1 MITKVSVPQGL
12 VENNEDGI
20 PTVFSPMVI
29 TINAF
34 GEISASQF
42 AAAFNSVVNSPQKFI
57 LISINSPGG
66 SVFELNQMRDLIV
79 NSEKPVIGFGGGMVF
94 SAASILLTS
103 CTKGHR
109 WMSPSSKLMIHEV
122 ATSSEGKS
130 SDIISDALETEKLND
145 ELFEI
150 LAKNRNPSYT
160 STNTGAAYITEIM
173 NSRRLELWGEGFRW
187 FDLKRLNLPVE
198 RNRMNGVTVPT
209 ANVNHVASVI
219 NSTYIIANT
228 DPRWQFK
235 IPRQEIDSNPLC
247 KQNQ

>member
-12 VENNEDGI
+12 VENNDDGI
-20 PTVFSPMVI
+20 ATIFSPMVI

-34 GEISASQF
+34 GEYSASQF
-42 AAAFNSVVNSPQKFI
+42 AASFNSVTNSPQKYI
-57 LISINSPGG
+57 LISVNSPGG

-150 LAKNRNPSYT
+150 LAKNAGKPKMFFKNLIKKKNNSDFFLSAEECLAYGLVDKVGIPEVKMNVSVDWEVRDLVVKHPVKVKKEK
-160 STNTGAAYITEIM
+160 AA
-173 NSRRLELWGEGFRW
+173 
-187 FDLKRLNLPVE
+187 K
-198 RNRMNGVTVPT
+198 
-209 ANVNHVASVI
+209 VAKVAKAAKS
-219 NSTYIIANT
+219 A
-228 DPRWQFK
+228 
-235 IPRQEIDSNPLC
+235 
-247 KQNQ
+247 

>member
-1 MITKVSVPQGL
+1 LYDAFPSTDIRKANFDPTGNHTSLGLPSNYTKRPYTSQKFLSVSVSDSRCDVPYMR
-12 VENNEDGI
+12 VAE
-20 PTVFSPMVI
+20 M
-29 TINAF
+29 
-34 GEISASQF
+34 
-42 AAAFNSVVNSPQKFI
+42 I
-57 LISINSPGG
+57 LIEAEALARNGQ
-66 SVFELNQMRDLIV
+66 E
-79 NSEKPVIGFGGGMVF
+79 
-94 SAASILLTS
+94 AASKTI
-103 CTKGHR
+103 
-109 WMSPSSKLMIHEV
+109 
-122 ATSSEGKS
+122 
-130 SDIISDALETEKLND
+130 
-145 ELFEI
+145 FEI